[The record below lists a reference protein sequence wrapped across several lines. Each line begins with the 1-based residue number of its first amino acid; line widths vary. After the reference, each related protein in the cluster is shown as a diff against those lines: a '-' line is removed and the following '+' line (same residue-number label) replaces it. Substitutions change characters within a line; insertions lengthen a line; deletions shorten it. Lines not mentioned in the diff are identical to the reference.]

1 MVVVVFVVVLLAP
14 LPVVVDVVKVEEEV
28 GAQVLV
34 VVEIPETGLLVVVV
48 A

>member
-1 MVVVVFVVVLLAP
+1 MVVVFVVVLLAP
-14 LPVVVDVVKVEEEV
+14 LPVVVDVVEVEEEV

-48 A
+48 V